1 MKGGGDFKQI
11 RDILPGL
18 ELTDRLLAAEPSA
31 PKKRKPPAAVTPIST
46 RLIEAAIRD
55 TDLQSILYQHTI
67 FCQTGM
73 PYRDPGD
80 GVRTWEQSN
89 GLAALEIT
97 AGKAMHPKL
106 GKFVELGLP
115 FGPKPRLILAHINTE
130 ALVTGNP
137 EIETEKSLT
146 SFVSQTLGLD
156 TNGRNMRVIK
166 EQLSRLSACSI
177 RLGMVRDGQAI
188 TVQSQIVT
196 AFSLWLEKD
205 DRQRVLWPSTIR
217 LSADYFESLQRHA
230 VPLDEHHL
238 TALSHS
244 AMALDVYAWLSQ
256 RLHRIGKGRGVP
268 LPWTAVAEQFGGSGY
283 ERIRKFRDNFK
294 VALAQ
299 VQTVYKSAR
308 VDVSG
313 RGLMLWNSPPPVAPK
328 LFPARR
334 SIPQN
339 SSGSR

>member
-1 MKGGGDFKQI
+1 MSGSRDLKRIGDL
-11 RDILPGL
+11 LPGL
-18 ELTDRLLAAEPSA
+18 EMPVREEAAA
-31 PKKRKPPAAVTPIST
+31 PAKPRKLPAAVTPIKT
-46 RLIEAAIRD
+46 RLVEAAVQEFD
-55 TDLQSILYQHTI
+55 PQSILYQHTI

-80 GVRTWEQSN
+80 EVRTWEQSN
-89 GLAALEIT
+89 GYAALEIT

-115 FGPKPRLILAHINTE
+115 YGPKPRLILAHINTE
-130 ALVTGNP
+130 ALISGTP
-137 EIETEKSLT
+137 EIETERSLT
-146 SFVSQTLGLD
+146 AFVSRTLSLD

-166 EQLSRLSACSI
+166 DQLGRLAACSI

-196 AFSLWLEKD
+196 AFSMWLEKD
-205 DRQRVLWPSTIR
+205 ERQRVLWPATIR
-217 LSADYFESLQRHA
+217 LSTDYFESLQRHA

-238 TALSHS
+238 AALSHS
-244 AMALDVYAWLSQ
+244 AMALDVYAWLAQ
-256 RLHRIGKGRGVP
+256 RLHRIPKGKGNP

-299 VQTVYKSAR
+299 VQTVYKGAR
-308 VDVSG
+308 VTVSDQ
-313 RGLMLWNSPPPVAPK
+313 GLTLWHSPSPVPPR
-328 LFPARR
+328 LLPAR
-334 SIPQN
+334 
-339 SSGSR
+339 

>member
-1 MKGGGDFKQI
+1 MRGTGDLNRIGEF
-11 RDILPGL
+11 LPGM
-18 ELTDRLLAAEPSA
+18 EMPVRQEKTSA
-31 PKKRKPPAAVTPIST
+31 RKRKPPATVTPIQS
-46 RLIEAAIRD
+46 RLIEAAVRHS
-55 TDLQSILYQHTI
+55 DLQSILYQHTI

-80 GVRTWEQSN
+80 EVRTWQQSN

-106 GKFVELGLP
+106 GRFVELGLP

-130 ALVTGNP
+130 ALLTGKP

-146 SFVSQTLGLD
+146 SFVSRTLSLD

-166 EQLSRLSACSI
+166 DQLGRLSACSI
-177 RLGMVRDGQAI
+177 RLGMIRDGQAI

-205 DRQRVLWPSTIR
+205 ERQRVLWPATIR
-217 LSADYFESLQRHA
+217 LSSDYFESLQRHA

-238 TALSHS
+238 AALSHS
-244 AMALDVYAWLSQ
+244 AMALDVYAWLAQ
-256 RLHRIGKGRGVP
+256 RLHRIAKGKGAA
-268 LPWTAVAEQFGGSGY
+268 LPWTAVADQFGGSGY

-299 VQTVYKSAR
+299 VQTVYKGAR
-308 VDVSG
+308 VNVSDK
-313 RGLMLWNSPPPVAPK
+313 GLMLFHSPSPVPPK
-328 LFPARR
+328 LFPTRN
-334 SIPQN
+334 PQKAVD
-339 SSGSR
+339 